1 MIIDDLEIEVV
12 RKKIKHL
19 YLSVSPPAGNVRMTV
34 PARLDHETITFFARS
49 KLAWIK
55 RQQAKILARPCP
67 PVLDYVH
74 GETHYFFGRPYRLQV
89 LETTSRQ
96 RVEYSADQGLI
107 LYVRPN
113 STKERRQKLLN
124 DWYRQQLRAAIPTF
138 LEKWQKEIGVT
149 IGEWG
154 IKRMKTKWG
163 SCNLQARR
171 IWLNLELAK
180 KSPRCLEYIIVHELV
195 HVLERKHNNRFYGY
209 LTKYLPDWKEI
220 KKELNS

>member
-1 MIIDDLEIEVV
+1 
-12 RKKIKHL
+12 
-19 YLSVSPPAGNVRMTV
+19 
-34 PARLDHETITFFARS
+34 
-49 KLAWIK
+49 
-55 RQQAKILARPCP
+55 
-67 PVLDYVH
+67 
-74 GETHYFFGRPYRLQV
+74 
-89 LETTSRQ
+89 
-96 RVEYSADQGLI
+96 VEYSADQGLI